1 MTYIVEGKKGK
12 YELVIGLEVHAQ
24 MLTRSKLFCAC
35 STEFG
40 KEPNQNTCP
49 VCLGLPGVLP
59 VLNKKVAEFA
69 MKAGFATRST
79 IARKSVFARKNY
91 FYPDLPKGYQIS
103 QYELPI
109 CQHGQLTVD
118 VETDSKKDAPKE
130 TKTFGITRIHI
141 EEDAGKLLHEHPEHR
156 ASDAT
161 WVDLNRAG
169 VPLLEIVSEPDMRTP
184 QEAVA
189 YLKKLRQ
196 ILIYL
201 GVCDGNM
208 EEGSLRC
215 DANVSVRPVGEAKFG
230 TRTETKNLNSF
241 RHIEKAIQYEAQR
254 QVEAIENGERI
265 VQETRLWDPDQE
277 KTYSMRSKEDAHD
290 YRYFPDPDLL
300 PLVLEESWLSAIEK
314 NIPELPDAKKARFVT
329 DYQLTPYDADILTS
343 MKKLADFFEACLE
356 GFQQSKKVAAWV
368 INEYMRLIKADENQI
383 ATTLL
388 KPEHVSET
396 LKLVED
402 GAISG
407 SASKT
412 VLARIFETGLS
423 PKEVVEKEGLA
434 QVSDDGALEAEID
447 KIIAASPK
455 EVERYKAGND
465 KLLGF
470 FVGQVMKAT
479 QGRANPGKLNEL
491 VKKKLSH

>member
-1 MTYIVEGKKGK
+1 MYTLEGKKGT
-12 YELVIGLEVHAQ
+12 YEVVIGLEVHAQ
-24 MLTRSKLFCAC
+24 MLTQSKLFCSC
-35 STEFG
+35 STTFG
-40 KEPNQNTCP
+40 KSPNQNTCP
-49 VCLGLPGVLP
+49 VCLALPGVLP

-69 MKAGFATRST
+69 VKAGFATQST

-109 CQHGQLTVD
+109 CQHGKLTVD
-118 VETDSKKDAPKE
+118 VEEEGSQNSGKE

-156 ASDAT
+156 SSDST

-169 VPLLEIVSEPDMRTP
+169 VPLLEIVSEPEMRSP
-184 QEAVA
+184 QDAVA

-196 ILIYL
+196 TLIYL

-215 DANVSVRPVGEAKFG
+215 DANVSVRFVGSKDFG

-241 RHIEKAIQYEAQR
+241 KHIEKAIHYEATR
-254 QVEAIENGERI
+254 QIEVLEDGGRI

-300 PLVLEESWLSAIEK
+300 PLVIEESWIEEIK
-314 NIPELPDAKKARFVT
+314 QSLPELPDTKKARFIS
-329 DYQLTPYDADILTS
+329 DYQLAPYDADILTS
-343 MKKLADFFEACLE
+343 LKKLADFFEACLKNY
-356 GFQQSKKVAAWV
+356 QQPKKVAAWI
-368 INEYMRLIKADENQI
+368 INEYMRLIKADETMI
-383 ATTLL
+383 ESTLL
-388 KPEHVSET
+388 KPHHVSET
-396 LKLVED
+396 LKLVDD
-402 GAISG
+402 GTISG

-412 VLARIFETGLS
+412 VLAKIFETGLS
-423 PKEVVEKEGLA
+423 PKEIIEKEGLA
-434 QVSDDGALEAEID
+434 QVSDDSALEAEID
-447 KIIAASPK
+447 KIIANSPK
-455 EVERYKAGND
+455 EVERFKAGND

-470 FVGQVMKAT
+470 FVGQVMKAM

-491 VKKKLSH
+491 VKKKLSS

>member
-1 MTYIVEGKKGK
+1 
-12 YELVIGLEVHAQ
+12 
-24 MLTRSKLFCAC
+24 
-35 STEFG
+35 
-40 KEPNQNTCP
+40 
-49 VCLGLPGVLP
+49 
-59 VLNKKVAEFA
+59 
-69 MKAGFATRST
+69 
-79 IARKSVFARKNY
+79 
-91 FYPDLPKGYQIS
+91 
-103 QYELPI
+103 
-109 CQHGQLTVD
+109 
-118 VETDSKKDAPKE
+118 
-130 TKTFGITRIHI
+130 
-141 EEDAGKLLHEHPEHR
+141 
-156 ASDAT
+156 
-161 WVDLNRAG
+161 
-169 VPLLEIVSEPDMRTP
+169 MRTP

-196 ILIYL
+196 TLIYL

-215 DANVSVRPVGEAKFG
+215 DANVSVRLVGESKFG

-300 PLVLEESWLSAIEK
+300 PLLLEDSWLENVKQSL
-314 NIPELPDAKKARFVT
+314 PELPDAKKARFIAE
-329 DYQLTPYDADILTS
+329 YQLTPYDADILTS
-343 MKKLADFFEACLE
+343 MKKLSEFFEACLKNYK
-356 GFQQSKKVAAWV
+356 QPKKVAAWV
-368 INEYMRLIKADENQI
+368 INEYMRLIKADENLI

-388 KPEHVSET
+388 KPEHVAET
-396 LKLVED
+396 LNLVEQ
-402 GAISG
+402 GSISG

-412 VLARIFETGLS
+412 VLAKIFETGLS
-423 PKEVVEKEGLA
+423 PKEVIEKEGLA
-434 QVSDDGALEAEID
+434 QVSDDSALEAEID
-447 KIIAASPK
+447 KIIAANPK
-455 EVERYKAGND
+455 EVERFKGGND

-491 VKKKLSH
+491 VKKKLTT